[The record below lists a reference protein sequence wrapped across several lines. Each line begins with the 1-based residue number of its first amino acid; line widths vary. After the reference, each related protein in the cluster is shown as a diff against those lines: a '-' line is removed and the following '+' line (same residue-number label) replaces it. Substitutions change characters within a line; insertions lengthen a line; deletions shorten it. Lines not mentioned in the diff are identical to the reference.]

1 MESEADYELM
11 LLLDASIPEDERRD
25 AINGVERELIDLDI
39 EVVNSEQYDVRPL
52 AYPIKGAKRG
62 HYHLFEINVP
72 SGAHDELQERLNLV
86 ESILRYLFVRKREI
100 PETFEEE
107 DEEEGEEEASEA
119 GEIDPEAEADDES
132 DEEPDAE
139 SEPRED
145 EATEPAV
152 ETAGG

>member
-107 DEEEGEEEASEA
+107 GEEEASEA